1 MDQPVNFIRTQVEV
15 ISQKYTIRIDRPLTE
30 ASEFQ
35 EELATLRIAGPN
47 DCVHILLNGPGG
59 SDVVMKAFLN
69 AMAQSEAH
77 IITEIEGQCCSALT
91 MIFLAGDEFRVSD
104 DSEFMIHTGSFG
116 YSGKEN
122 NVREFV
128 EFNAKSNSRLMHKYY
143 KHYLN
148 PEEIEQCIAGKDFWM
163 DADEIMERLENRMKL
178 FQEEEAQFME
188 ILEDDEQLVSVEE
201 MQDWTKEEILAYL
214 SGECDKLVDE
224 VTDSCEDCT
233 LEDNIFE
240 VSCKTFEDGVFKLSV
255 DERGFMDIHMEGVDL
270 FTSFVETQDEF
281 GLPDLKGYADLLG
294 IKFAHNIGQNT
305 LAQKLDEKVKLI
317 VDELNQ

>member
-1 MDQPVNFIRTQVEV
+1 MEQPVNFIRTQVEV
-15 ISQKYTIRIDRPLTE
+15 ISQKYTIRIDRPLTQ

-148 PEEIEQCIAGKDFWM
+148 PEEIDQCIAGKDFWM

-188 ILEDDEQLVSVEE
+188 SLEEDEQLVSVEE

-214 SGECDKLVDE
+214 SGECDKLVEEAVGSKSYDKSLQIHSEFYKSYNLSSPYSLIVHKDGRLEPSEDDE
-224 VTDSCEDCT
+224 PFFRFSDIIDE
-233 LEDNIFE
+233 
-240 VSCKTFEDGVFKLSV
+240 LS
-255 DERGFMDIHMEGVDL
+255 IK
-270 FTSFVETQDEF
+270 
-281 GLPDLKGYADLLG
+281 DLKNYADSLDVRYP
-294 IKFAHNIGQNT
+294 HNISKNT

>member
-1 MDQPVNFIRTQVEV
+1 MEQPVNFIRTQVEV
-15 ISQKYTIRIDRPLTE
+15 LSQKYTIRIDRPLTE

-35 EELATLRIAGPN
+35 EELATLRIANQN

-143 KHYLN
+143 KHYLT
-148 PEEIEQCIAGKDFWM
+148 PDEIEQCINGRDFWM
-163 DADEIMERLENRMKL
+163 DADEIMERLEKRMEL
-178 FQEEEAQFME
+178 FQEEEAEFMKQFE
-188 ILEDDEQLVSVEE
+188 EDEVEPYTKE
-201 MQDWTKEEILAYL
+201 DFEDKSKEEILVML
-214 SGECDKLVDE
+214 FGEDESSELNDVVTEPSGVMH
-224 VTDSCEDCT
+224 
-233 LEDNIFE
+233 FE
-240 VSCKTFEDGVFKLSV
+240 EGVFELKVYSNGKLDCCD
-255 DERGFMDIHMEGVDL
+255 DEQL

-281 GLPDLKGYADLLG
+281 GVEDLKMYADLLG
-294 IKFAHNIGQNT
+294 VKFPHNIGQDT
-305 LAQKLDEKVKLI
+305 LAQKLDDKVKEI
-317 VDELNQ
+317 VDSLNK

>member
-1 MDQPVNFIRTQVEV
+1 MEQPVNFIRTQVEV
-15 ISQKYTIRIDRPLTE
+15 LSQKYTIRIDRPLTE

-35 EELATLRIAGPN
+35 EELATLRIANQN

-128 EFNAKSNSRLMHKYY
+128 EFNAKSNSRLMNKYY
-143 KHYLN
+143 KHYLT
-148 PEEIEQCIAGKDFWM
+148 PDEIEQCINGRDFWM
-163 DADEIMERLENRMKL
+163 DADEIMERLEKRMEL
-178 FQEEEAQFME
+178 FQEEESEFMKQFE
-188 ILEDDEQLVSVEE
+188 EDEPLYSKEDFEDKS
-201 MQDWTKEEILAYL
+201 KEEILAML
-214 SGECDKLVDE
+214 FGEENPPELDKGV
-224 VTDSCEDCT
+224 V
-233 LEDNIFE
+233 
-240 VSCKTFEDGVFKLSV
+240 EDGCCLYSDENSLVKSLRIYKDGSVVDDDGEVFDGEDVEK
-255 DERGFMDIHMEGVDL
+255 FEGVYADPSY
-270 FTSFVETQDEF
+270 FKSI
-281 GLPDLKGYADLLG
+281 ADLLD
-294 IKFAHNIGQNT
+294 IKYAHNISMEK
-305 LAQKLDEKVKLI
+305 LQKRLNEKVKEI
-317 VDELNQ
+317 VDSLNK